1 MEILFLKCIELLL
14 SWQKKKSKSSAFKKK
29 KKHVQLLHKRSKG
42 ADTST
47 ASKKKKRER
56 NDCGCRTSRSQRLRK
71 IHRLTLGTVNSS
83 QFLNLP
89 LTFFPPP
96 EVGLRERKMPIIKIH
111 LSQQSS

>member
-47 ASKKKKRER
+47 ASKKKRER